1 MNKKERKQNISIIE
15 RFSKLI
21 RSTSI
26 NANFGMK
33 NISNNDIFFSNNNLD
48 AKKKKE
54 GNEST
59 IKSWK

>member
-48 AKKKKE
+48 VKKKKE
-54 GNEST
+54 SNEST
-59 IKSWK
+59 IKS

>member
-48 AKKKKE
+48 VKKKKKAM
-54 GNEST
+54 SRQ
-59 IKSWK
+59 

>member
-48 AKKKKE
+48 VKKKKE

-59 IKSWK
+59 IKS

>member
-59 IKSWK
+59 IKS